1 MRPALRLLDD
11 GLIDR
16 ILNQGMVIIAE
27 LGVDIHNPDVLAR
40 FGDHG
45 ARVDRS
51 AGRAW
56 VPWPI
61 VDRALAPR
69 RAASAIGSGRWP
81 SGRRS
86 RRPSPARSGPTP
98 TPSMR
103 HTPWSGC
110 VRS

>member
-11 GLIDR
+11 RLIDR
-16 ILNQGMVIIAE
+16 ILDEARALLAE

-40 FGDHG
+40 LGDHG
-45 ARVDRS
+45 ARVDRP

-56 VPWPI
+56 IPGPL

-103 HTPWSGC
+103 HTPWSRC